1 MNSLVA
7 VINRNGEDAT
17 ETAAAMLKTL
27 KTDKTET
34 FGIASSSTI
43 IVKTDLQA
51 ILKTKTN
58 SNTLIGYLFSKTLKT
73 DRPQLLKLEGGTMAF
88 DGRIYSP
95 KNFADTL
102 ATTTTPNH
110 DNKRK
115 LAELIKKT
123 DGDFALVL
131 VEPERILACRS
142 PIGCRPL
149 YQGQNSAFVAI
160 ASERKALW
168 KIGIKET
175 CSFPPGHIATA
186 DKRGF
191 KFIPMKI
198 LKCTKSKQMTM
209 KTAARKLQTLL
220 EDSVKKRTSDL
231 KEVAVAFSGGLDSGI
246 IAHLAKKSNIAV
258 HLVHVSLRN
267 QPETEHAKKAAEEL
281 KLPISIHIY
290 EEEDLEKV
298 IPKVLWQIEE
308 PDPIKTSIGVP
319 LYWTAENATRK
330 GFKVLLAGQG
340 ADEMFG
346 GYKRYVDEY
355 FQHGDAAAQRRMF
368 EDTAGIHESNIERD
382 FKICNFHNIELRLP
396 FATYKIAKFAI
407 SLPIKLKL
415 ERSQNTLRKLVLRN
429 AAKNLGI
436 PENIAEKPK
445 KAIQYTTGINRALEK
460 ICRKK
465 KIAIKEYLQMAFQNA
480 AKRMA

>member
-1 MNSLVA
+1 M
-7 VINRNGEDAT
+7 
-17 ETAAAMLKTL
+17 
-27 KTDKTET
+27 
-34 FGIASSSTI
+34 
-43 IVKTDLQA
+43 
-51 ILKTKTN
+51 
-58 SNTLIGYLFSKTLKT
+58 LIGYLFSKTLNT
-73 DRPQLLKLEGGTMAF
+73 DKPQLLKLKGGTMAF

-115 LAELIKKT
+115 LEKLLKKT

-131 VEPERILACRS
+131 VEPERILTCRS
-142 PIGCRPL
+142 SIGCRPL
-149 YQGQNSAFVAI
+149 YQGQNSVFVAI
-160 ASERKALW
+160 ASERKALL

-175 CSFPPGHIATA
+175 CSFPPGYIATA

-191 KFIPMKI
+191 KFIPTKI
-198 LKCTKSKQMTM
+198 LKCAESKQMTM

-231 KEVAVAFSGGLDSGI
+231 KEVAVAFSGGLDSSI
-246 IAHLAKKSNIAV
+246 IARLAKKSNINV

-308 PDPIKTSIGVP
+308 PDPIKTSIGIP
-319 LYWTAENATRK
+319 LYWTAENAAKK
-330 GFKVLLAGQG
+330 GFRVLLAGQG

-355 FQHGDAAAQRRMF
+355 FQHGDTAAQRRML

-382 FKICNFHNIELRLP
+382 FKICNFHTIELRLP

-407 SLPIKLKL
+407 SLPIELKF

-429 AAKNLGI
+429 TAKNLGI
-436 PENIAEKPK
+436 PENIVEKPK
-445 KAIQYTTGINRALEK
+445 KAIQYTTGINKALEK

-465 KIAIKEYLQMAFQNA
+465 KIAVKEYLQVVFQNT